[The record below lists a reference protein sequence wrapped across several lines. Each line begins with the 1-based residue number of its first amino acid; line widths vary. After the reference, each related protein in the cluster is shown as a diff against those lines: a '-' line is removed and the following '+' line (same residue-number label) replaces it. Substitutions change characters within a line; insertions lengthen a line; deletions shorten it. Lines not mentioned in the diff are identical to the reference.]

1 MCLYYNIIFYETQVR
16 LIYRVP
22 PILRYTREGQEMP
35 YLLLSVILLMMI
47 ALWLL
52 WQSRRAQINS
62 GLPVGEIIYSD
73 TGAWQRV
80 EQSLISRRYGLVGK
94 PDYLLTGAAGGK
106 KGAVIPVEVKSGKRP
121 ATPSAGHLLQ
131 LGVYCILVEEAYG
144 VTPSHGLLHY
154 ADATLR
160 IPFTA
165 ALRQE
170 VLAAAEALRGAESAR
185 TVHRDH
191 QVVARCRVCGYR
203 HACGSEALL

>member
-1 MCLYYNIIFYETQVR
+1 M
-16 LIYRVP
+16 
-22 PILRYTREGQEMP
+22 
-35 YLLLSVILLMMI
+35 S
-47 ALWLL
+47 
-52 WQSRRAQINS
+52 S

-80 EQSLISRRYGLVGK
+80 EKPLISRRYGLVGK
-94 PDYLLTGAAGGK
+94 PDYLLASAAGGK
-106 KGAVIPVEVKSGKRP
+106 RAMIPVEVKSGKRP
-121 ATPSAGHLLQ
+121 ATPSTGHLLQ

-144 VTPSHGLLHY
+144 LAPSHGLLHY

-170 VLAAAEALRGAESAR
+170 VLAAADAMRRAKSAR

-191 QVVARCRVCGYR
+191 QAVARCLACGYR
-203 HACGSEALL
+203 HACGNEALP